1 MEESK
6 APEDIYPQLTVNELR
21 QCVYLFTKYIP
32 NNNIIILSYKSFI
45 IKNKRRIACIEFK
58 NNNLHST
65 TIINGEKRVSRTFE
79 NYLSLIYCVKKIIF
93 QLP

>member
-32 NNNIIILSYKSFI
+32 CLLYTSD
-45 IKNKRRIACIEFK
+45 AADE
-58 NNNLHST
+58 
-65 TIINGEKRVSRTFE
+65 
-79 NYLSLIYCVKKIIF
+79 
-93 QLP
+93 